1 MTGDDRTDALG
12 HLNETERAFLRLL
25 GRGHTAKSIA
35 AAKDVTVAAVNER
48 FRSARRKTGLASS
61 REIARLILAQE
72 NRDDFIDLAEA
83 PAPVSDLPRP
93 DARRRAPMQ
102 RWRLPMAAAVLLAAA
117 LLAQQTAEP
126 PSSGRPSEPLLE
138 AFLSEQE
145 ARRSLADLH
154 ALANSGRDPD
164 WSPAA
169 EGRISAAYDA
179 SFGSVGLIESF
190 VVTCGSTVCEAVGL
204 SAPDLPTEE
213 VDDLLERLQSIG
225 PASQIAGLEI
235 ETFSVGPSR
244 DRPGRFVFV
253 SYWRRA

>member
-1 MTGDDRTDALG
+1 MGGDDRTDALRR
-12 HLNETERAFLRLL
+12 LNETEREFLRLL

-48 FRSARRKTGLASS
+48 FRSARRKTGLGSS

-72 NRDDFIDLAEA
+72 NRDEFIDLAKA
-83 PAPVSDLPRP
+83 QASVSDLPRP
-93 DARRRAPMQ
+93 HARRRASAQ

-117 LLAQQTAEP
+117 LLAQQTAEA
-126 PSSGRPSEPLLE
+126 PSSVRASEPLVKE
-138 AFLSEQE
+138 FLSAQE
-145 ARRSLADLH
+145 ARPSMAELH

-169 EGRISAAYDA
+169 ERRISEAYNA
-179 SFGSVGLIESF
+179 SFGDVGLIESF

-204 SAPDLPTEE
+204 SAPNLPTQG
-213 VDDLLERLQSIG
+213 VDDLLQRLQSIG
-225 PASQIAGLEI
+225 PESRIVGLEQ
-235 ETFSVGPSR
+235 ESFSVGPSR
-244 DRPGRFVFV
+244 DHPGRFVFA